1 MWAMSTDLN
10 ARLSAALLQYMEE
23 HDVSQVQVAQLLNR
37 SNAYV
42 WGRLT
47 GRHALSVDII
57 GAVAQLAHTPP
68 DRLTGELALRA
79 ASAAAN
85 QPEPGM
91 PQL

>member
-1 MWAMSTDLN
+1 MSTDLN

-47 GRHALSVDII
+47 GRHSLSIDII
-57 GAVAQLAHTPP
+57 GAVAVLTQEPPEQLTAQLAV
-68 DRLTGELALRA
+68 RA
-79 ASAAAN
+79 AGPGGN
-85 QPEPGM
+85 QP
-91 PQL
+91 

>member
-1 MWAMSTDLN
+1 MSTDLN
-10 ARLSAALLQYMEE
+10 TRLSAALLQYMEE
-23 HDVSQVQVAQLLNR
+23 HDVNQVQVARVLNR

-57 GAVAQLAHTPP
+57 GAVAQLVHVPA

-79 ASAAAN
+79 ASLAPS
-85 QPEPGM
+85 QPESDTPRE
-91 PQL
+91 

>member
-1 MWAMSTDLN
+1 MSTDLN

-23 HDVSQVQVAQLLNR
+23 HGVNQVQVARVLKR

-47 GRHALSVDII
+47 GRHSLSVDII
-57 GAVAQLAHTPP
+57 GAVAQLVQVPP

-79 ASAAAN
+79 AGLVASR
-85 QPEPGM
+85 PEQDTPPG
-91 PQL
+91 

>member
-1 MWAMSTDLN
+1 MSTDLN

-23 HDVSQVQVAQLLNR
+23 HDVTQVQVAQLLNR

-47 GRHALSVDII
+47 GRHSLSVDII
-57 GAVAQLAHTPP
+57 GAVAQIAQVPS

-79 ASAAAN
+79 ATLATS
-85 QPEPGM
+85 QPEQDTPSG
-91 PQL
+91 

>member
-1 MWAMSTDLN
+1 MSTDLN

-23 HDVSQVQVAQLLNR
+23 HDVNQVQVARVLNR

-57 GAVAQLAHTPP
+57 GAVATLANEPP
-68 DRLTGELALRA
+68 DRLTAELAVRA
-79 ASAAAN
+79 AGQAGSP
-85 QPEPGM
+85 PEQGNPS
-91 PQL
+91 

>member
-1 MWAMSTDLN
+1 MPTDLN

-47 GRHALSVDII
+47 GRHSLSVDII
-57 GAVAQLAHTPP
+57 GAVAEISQTPP
-68 DRLTGELALRA
+68 DRLTADLAVRA
-79 ASAAAN
+79 AGLGAS
-85 QPEPGM
+85 QPEPDT
-91 PQL
+91 PIR